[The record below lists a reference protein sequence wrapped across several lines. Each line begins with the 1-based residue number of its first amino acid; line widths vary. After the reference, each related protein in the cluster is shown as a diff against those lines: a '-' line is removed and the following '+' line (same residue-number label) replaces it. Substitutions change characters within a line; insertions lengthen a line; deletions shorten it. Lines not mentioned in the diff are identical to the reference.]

1 MKKKKAHKRTMSSSS
16 IMAHQRIDDHEK
28 LCRIMQQQTNH
39 QINDIKNRVIRLEK
53 LVITS
58 GGALITGMA
67 YLIFKLI

>member
-1 MKKKKAHKRTMSSSS
+1 MRIKVRKSSLKTSTLAH
-16 IMAHQRIDDHEK
+16 HRIDEHEK
-28 LCRIMQQQTNH
+28 LCRIMQKQTND

>member
-1 MKKKKAHKRTMSSSS
+1 MRKSVKKRTSQTAS
-16 IMAHQRIDDHEK
+16 MAHNRIDEHEK
-28 LCRIMQQQTNH
+28 LCRIMQKQTND

>member
-1 MKKKKAHKRTMSSSS
+1 MRKVVKKRTALTAS
-16 IMAHQRIDDHEK
+16 MAHHRIDEHEK
-28 LCRIMQQQTNH
+28 LCRIMQKQTND
-39 QINDIKNRVIRLEK
+39 QIQDVKNRVMRLEK

>member
-1 MKKKKAHKRTMSSSS
+1 MKKSVRKRTALTSS
-16 IMAHQRIDDHEK
+16 MAHHRIDEHEK
-28 LCRIMQQQTNH
+28 LCRIMQKQTND

-67 YLIFKLI
+67 YVIFKLI

>member
-1 MKKKKAHKRTMSSSS
+1 MKKTAKKRTSSSAS
-16 IMAHQRIDDHEK
+16 FAHHRIDEHEK
-28 LCRIMQQQTNH
+28 LCRIMQKQTND

-67 YLIFKLI
+67 YLIYKLI